1 MSKKIPSY
9 LVEKNQLIGSV
20 VFTVLFAIVFLNIYS
35 PLSTTTWFGLGKS
48 IYFFFTVGFISLA
61 TMILVLSRVIMYKTK
76 DIIKLSYLQYILW
89 IIVEIILIAI
99 FYTYVTWEYIYG
111 SKGELIDI
119 FPKALLYTSVILIV
133 PYIIYILYCSIN
145 DKNKTLRLLS
155 YSNVVS
161 DGEEMSQNAKLIHLT
176 DNNGNLRLSVKLE
189 NLYYI
194 ESQDNYIKVYYQNKG
209 AICNYMLRCK
219 LKTIEDSFAE
229 STLIRCHRSYIVN
242 SSKIKVLR
250 KEKEGTFIDLDCDG
264 IDSIPVS
271 KGYSERIQHFFS
283 KK

>member
-1 MSKKIPSY
+1 MSKKIPLY

-35 PLSTTTWFGLGKS
+35 PLSTTAWFGLGKS

-99 FYTYVTWEYIYG
+99 FYTYVTWEYING
-111 SKGELIDI
+111 SQGELIDI

>member
-99 FYTYVTWEYIYG
+99 FYTYVTWEYINE

-119 FPKALLYTSVILIV
+119 FPKALLYTAVILVV

-250 KEKEGTFIDLDCDG
+250 KEKEGTFIDLDCEG